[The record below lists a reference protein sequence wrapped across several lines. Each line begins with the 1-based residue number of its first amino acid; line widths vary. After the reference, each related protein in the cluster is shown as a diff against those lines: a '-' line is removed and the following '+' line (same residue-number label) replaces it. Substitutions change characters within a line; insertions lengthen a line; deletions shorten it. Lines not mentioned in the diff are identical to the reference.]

1 MNFNEFL
8 MNIQLS
14 IFFIFPRELSV
25 PLIYEA
31 IMEDLLKINLN
42 DNEGEKRSFITS
54 IIKVLQ
60 RMDIASRL

>member
-1 MNFNEFL
+1 

>member
-1 MNFNEFL
+1 

-14 IFFIFPRELSV
+14 IFFVFPRELSV